1 MELIRKAL
9 FQFSQMLTR
18 RHKQLVIWMIDVAV
32 SPLAFL
38 LACMF
43 TYSTLWPDS
52 QLVRLAVMFPTLALA
67 GGFASLAFGLPWIKL
82 KSYESFGSG
91 AIVPYAITVGAAAL
105 FMTMAPGLH
114 FPVVGTLAFTM
125 ILFLASMMMR
135 LGMLKLFLWSLRFR
149 KPQVRVLIY
158 GAGTTGL
165 QLISALKSHDTI
177 QVVAFIDDD
186 PGLQRERLA
195 GLRIHPSHQVE
206 EIVRNHEI
214 SRVILAMPSLP
225 APQLARIGRQLQALG
240 LEVQTLP
247 SFGQLLG
254 TEELVDTLTSLSPG
268 YFLGRDRLDTALP
281 DGSASY
287 SGRVVM
293 VSGAGG
299 SIGAELCRQLLQS
312 RPRRLVLFEVSEPAL
327 YAIDHELREL
337 SDFSAVDLVPVLG
350 SVADARAVRK
360 ALEDHKVDVVLHAA
374 AYKHVPLVELN
385 PLAGLTNNVLGTKT
399 LADACVRAGV
409 ERFILVST
417 DKAVRPT
424 NVMGASKRLAELVV
438 QDLAR
443 RSTATRFAIVRFG
456 NVLGSSGSVIPLFK
470 EQIAR
475 GGPITLT
482 HNDVTRFFMTINEA
496 ARLVLLAGSFR
507 DEGGAARADV
517 YVLDMGKPVRIR
529 HLAEQLIHA
538 AGYTVRDDRNPKGD
552 IEIKVIGLRPGE
564 KLHEELLLD
573 PGMARTPH
581 PKILRAAEEGAGG
594 VSMPVALQELARL
607 AALGDSEGARS
618 LALGIALGQGSVP
631 APRVATAAAVS

>member
-1 MELIRKAL
+1 MNRVREAL
-9 FQFSQMLTR
+9 FRFSQLLSR

-32 SPLAFL
+32 APAAFL

-43 TYSTLWPDS
+43 TYAEIWPKT

-82 KSYESFGSG
+82 KTYESFGFG
-91 AIVPYAITVGAAAL
+91 AIAPYAVTVGAVAL
-105 FMTMAPGLH
+105 FMSMAPGLY
-114 FPVVGTLAFTM
+114 FPVVGTLAFTLV
-125 ILFLASMMMR
+125 LFLASMALR
-135 LGMLKLFLWSLRFR
+135 LGTLKLYFWSLRLR
-149 KPQVRVLIY
+149 KPQIRVLVY

-165 QLISALKSHDTI
+165 QLASALKSHDTI

-195 GLRIHPSHQVE
+195 GLRIHPSHQID
-206 EIVRNHEI
+206 EIVRNHDI
-214 SRVILAMPSLP
+214 SRVIVAMPSLP
-225 APQLARIGRQLQALG
+225 APQLARLGRQLQALG
-240 LEVQTLP
+240 LEVQTVP

-254 TEELVDTLTSLSPG
+254 TEELVDRLTPLSPG
-268 YFLGRDRLDTALP
+268 YFLGRDRLDNALP
-281 DGSASY
+281 NGGEFY

-299 SIGAELCRQLLQS
+299 SIGSELCRQILQL
-312 RPRRLVLFEVSEPAL
+312 RPRRLVMFEVSEPTL

-337 SDFSAVDLVPVLG
+337 CEQELIDLVPVLG
-350 SVADARAVRK
+350 SVTDARQVRM
-360 ALEDHKVDVVLHAA
+360 ALEDNGVEIVLHAA
-374 AYKHVPLVELN
+374 AYKHVPLVESN
-385 PLAGLTNNVLGTKT
+385 PLAGLTNNALGTRT

-443 RSTATRFAIVRFG
+443 RSGDTHFAIVRFG

-482 HNDVTRFFMTINEA
+482 HDDVTRFFMTINEA
-496 ARLVLLAGSFR
+496 ARLVLLAGSYHDDTAR
-507 DEGGAARADV
+507 SRADV

-529 HLAEQLIHA
+529 NLAEQLIHA
-538 AGYTVRDDRNPKGD
+538 AGYTVRDSQNPDGD
-552 IEIKVIGLRPGE
+552 IEIKVVGLRPGE
-564 KLHEELLLD
+564 KLHEELLIGA
-573 PGMARTPH
+573 GMARTPH
-581 PKILRAAEEGAGG
+581 PKIMRATEDATGE
-594 VSMPVALQELARL
+594 VSISAALQDLARL
-607 AALGDSEGARS
+607 AALGDSQGARD
-618 LALGIALGQGSVP
+618 LALGLAQG
-631 APRVATAAAVS
+631 APSQTVVLTGTAAAVS